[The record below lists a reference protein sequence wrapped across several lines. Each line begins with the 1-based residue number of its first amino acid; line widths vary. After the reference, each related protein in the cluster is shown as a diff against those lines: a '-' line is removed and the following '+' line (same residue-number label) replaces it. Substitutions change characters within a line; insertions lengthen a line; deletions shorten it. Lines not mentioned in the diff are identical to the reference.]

1 MLALVAVTSVLFTSE
16 LALATAIAAV
26 LVFVGIW
33 YVLPMLGK
41 PAIDEDDD
49 GRAAPAGDG
58 KAQEPR
64 GASSPR

>member
-1 MLALVAVTSVLFTSE
+1 
-16 LALATAIAAV
+16 
-26 LVFVGIW
+26 
-33 YVLPMLGK
+33 VLPMLGR

-58 KAQEPR
+58 KAPEPR